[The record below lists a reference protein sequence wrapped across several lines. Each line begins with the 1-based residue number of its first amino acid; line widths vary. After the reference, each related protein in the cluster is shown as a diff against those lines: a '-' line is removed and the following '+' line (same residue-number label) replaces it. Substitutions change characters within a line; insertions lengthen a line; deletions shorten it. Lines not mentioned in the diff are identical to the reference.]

1 MATTANKRIVTI
13 DALRGITIFAMILC
27 ANIYF
32 PNLPDWMFHGQTPPP
47 SYGFD
52 PSVKGI
58 TWVDLVFPFFLFT
71 MGAAFPLAMRKRLEN
86 GTSKWAVTGSLV
98 KRWIILTAFAI
109 LLGNAYNIWTSP
121 RPEFVKGLFNIFL
134 WGALFLTLVRV
145 KDEKKG
151 LTVNLSG
158 LVLLIGL
165 AILAKTYM
173 GLTLDYWTSDVIIMI
188 LANVAL
194 AGGLLWMF
202 TKDSIRLRWLVLVFI
217 IALKALSSYAPE
229 ALDRVP
235 SMGRIGWFFSWGYMQ
250 YLVIALAGSI
260 VGDKLLVHSRSGEK
274 TEIDTCHVI
283 AGFIGLAAMILQLWG
298 LYTRTAS
305 GEEFTRQILVD
316 FIISAVLGAA
326 FIALT
331 WKRRNIMTWLGYFG
345 FAFMLAG
352 IIFVPIDGGITKD
365 YCNLAYM
372 LTTTGMTALTG
383 AFLLMLEYK
392 WDIKDV
398 SLIGCGQNPMLAYT
412 VTTFFTTPILAML
425 GIGPWLMAQGYA
437 SPTWAMINGLVYTL
451 IMVAI
456 TCFFTKKKLFWR
468 S

>member
-1 MATTANKRIVTI
+1 MTTAPTKRIITI
-13 DALRGITIFAMILC
+13 DILRGITIFAMILC

-32 PNLPDWMFHGQTPPP
+32 PNLPAWMFHGQTPPP
-47 SYGFD
+47 DFGFD

-86 GTSKWAVTGSLV
+86 GTSKWAVAGSLV

-109 LLGNAYNIWTSP
+109 LLGNAYSIGASP
-121 RPEFVKGLFNIFL
+121 RPDVVKGLFNIVL
-134 WGALFLTLVRV
+134 WGALFITLVRV

-151 LTVNLSG
+151 LIINFS
-158 LVLLIGL
+158 GL
-165 AILAKTYM
+165 AILIGMAVLAKYYM
-173 GLTLDYWTSDVIIMI
+173 GLTLTCWSSDVIIMI

-202 TKDSIRLRWLVLVFI
+202 TKDSLRLRWLVLLFI
-217 IALKALSSYAPE
+217 IALKALSSYAPQTLE
-229 ALDRVP
+229 WVP
-235 SMGRIGWFFSWGYMQ
+235 AMHRIGWFFSWGYMQ

-260 VGDKLLVHSRSGEK
+260 VGDMLLKHSRSGEAVRI
-274 TEIDTCHVI
+274 ECYHI
-283 AGFIGLAAMILQLWG
+283 AAACIALAAMLIQLWG
-298 LYTRTAS
+298 L
-305 GEEFTRQILVD
+305 FTRQVLAD
-316 FIISAVLGAA
+316 FIISAVLGAT
-326 FIALT
+326 FVLLT

-345 FAFMLAG
+345 FAFMLVG
-352 IIFVPIDGGITKD
+352 IIFDPIDGGITKD
-365 YCNLAYM
+365 YCNLSYM

-383 AFLLMLEYK
+383 VFVLTLELK
-392 WDIKDV
+392 WNIKGRGL
-398 SLIGCGQNPMLAYT
+398 SGCGQNPMLAYT
-412 VTTFFTTPILAML
+412 VTNFITTPILAMC
-425 GIGPWLMAQGYA
+425 GIGPWLAAHGFA
-437 SPTWAMINGLVYTL
+437 SPTWAIINGLTYTL

>member
-1 MATTANKRIVTI
+1 MAAIQNRRIATI
-13 DALRGITIFAMILC
+13 DILRGITIFAMILC

-32 PNLPDWMFHGQTPPP
+32 PNLPAWMFHGQTPPP
-47 SYGFD
+47 DFGFD

-86 GTSKWAVTGSLV
+86 GTSKWAVAGSLV

-109 LLGNAYNIWTSP
+109 LLGNAYSIGASP
-121 RPEFVKGLFNIFL
+121 RPEAVRGLFSIVL
-134 WGALFLTLVRV
+134 WGALFITLVRV

-151 LTVNLSG
+151 LVINLSG
-158 LVLLIGL
+158 LAILIGM
-165 AILAKTYM
+165 AVLAKSYM
-173 GLTLDYWTSDVIIMI
+173 GLTLNYWSSDVIIMI

-202 TKDSIRLRWLVLVFI
+202 TKDSLRLRWLVLIFI
-217 IALKALSSYAPE
+217 IAIKALSSYAPQ
-229 ALDRVP
+229 ALEWVP
-235 SMGRIGWFFSWGYMQ
+235 EMHRIGWFFSWGYMQ

-260 VGDKLLVHSRSGEK
+260 VGDMLLKHSRSGEAVK
-274 TEIDTCHVI
+274 IDSYHI
-283 AGFIGLAAMILQLWG
+283 AASCIALAAMIIQLWG
-298 LYTRTAS
+298 L
-305 GEEFTRQILVD
+305 FTRQVLAD
-316 FIISAVLGAA
+316 FIISAVLGAV
-326 FIALT
+326 FVVLT

-345 FAFMLAG
+345 FAFMLVG
-352 IIFVPIDGGITKD
+352 IIFDPIDGGITKD
-365 YCNLAYM
+365 YCNLSYM

-383 AFLLMLEYK
+383 AFVLALELK
-392 WDIKDV
+392 WNIKGRGL
-398 SLIGCGQNPMLAYT
+398 SGCGQNPMLAYT
-412 VTTFFTTPILAML
+412 VTNFITTPILAMC
-425 GIGPWLMAQGYA
+425 GIGPWLAAKGFA
-437 SPTWAMINGLVYTL
+437 SPTWAIINGLTYTL